1 MMTMMRLLAVALAAA
16 AVVGC
21 SSSSNREP
29 STPAT
34 ASTGPGATDRAAATT
49 AAPGPSG
56 STIATP
62 SPRPSRPS
70 PNPSH
75 PRAGAAAHPAGIG
88 GVPVGSTLGEFAEA
102 LDRSP
107 VPMSAAERSVFDEH
121 RCAIRRLAR
130 LPGVGFMVIGDDPA
144 GRVGR
149 IHRAGLGCPHRHGN
163 SARQQPGRG
172 PKYRVRARP
181 RGAIR
186 SLSRR
191 WRRLLIR
198 SGPGSDLY
206 LAFIGDDRDRVVE
219 VRIGYTLE
227 VLNPEGCV

>member
-21 SSSSNREP
+21 SSTSDREP

-49 AAPGPSG
+49 AAPAPSG
-56 STIATP
+56 SPIATP

-70 PNPSH
+70 PSQSPT
-75 PRAGAAAHPAGIG
+75 RRWLLTGQGLG

-102 LDRSP
+102 FDRSAA
-107 VPMSAAERSVFDEH
+107 PMSAAERSLFDEH

-144 GRVGR
+144 GRVRR
-149 IHRAGLGCPHRHGN
+149 ISIEQGSDVRTDTGIRLGSSLAEVRTDYGPGLEEPFDHYPVGGD
-163 SARQQPGRG
+163 A
-172 PKYRVRARP
+172 V
-181 RGAIR
+181 
-186 SLSRR
+186 
-191 WRRLLIR
+191 LIR

-219 VRIGYTLE
+219 VRIGYKPE
-227 VLNPEGCV
+227 VLNPDGCV